1 MSTLVPRLYEIC
13 NVSPLPG
20 LCVAV
25 FRAPRFEV
33 DMDAIGASDSEGFA
47 TGQAISVRAWQ

>member
-1 MSTLVPRLYEIC
+1 MD
-13 NVSPLPG
+13 
-20 LCVAV
+20 VAV

-47 TGQAISVRAWQ
+47 TGQAISVRPWQESIGSWVGARW